1 MRSGARIKGQKRTMS
16 TAWFYRQLNN
26 GEKVLR
32 TWMVYSMVNESL
44 HCFCCR
50 LFASNDL
57 KYVQN
62 AFVRN
67 GFQQWWKLYP
77 KVKQHEN
84 NSIHVASFEK
94 WKEMEMRIRNRQT
107 IDRSLQDQ
115 IKKEMKN
122 WIKVLERIL
131 DAIMFLAKQNLP
143 FRGHRESID
152 NINYNSGNFLEL
164 IKLIGKY
171 DPVMKEHLVSI
182 HSAHQTH
189 LPISYLSPQIQNEFI
204 TLLARCVKDKIL
216 SEIRKAKYYAILFDS
231 TPDVAH
237 IDQMTEI
244 IRYVKIDGD
253 KVEVQERFLGFLP
266 MKEKSAEKIAEMIV
280 TSLDEDKLLIENCR
294 GQGYDNAATM
304 SGIHRRVQQRIKDI
318 NPKAEFISC
327 TNHSLNLTC
336 VHAAGQSVY
345 STTFFGTI
353 EDVLKQTVPVTVK
366 RVIET
371 RWSAKHD
378 AVKIIKSHYANVL
391 DALEVLM
398 GQSENADTLSDAGV
412 VYASTTTF
420 PFLCY
425 LHLWSK
431 ILPEIDKTQKYLQ
444 TNGLGLDQSVIAINA
459 LASFFSKNR
468 DSLVDKVL
476 TDVQVLCEQME
487 IPITKHIRRKKKMIG
502 EKEDDAGLLPQ
513 QEIRRDMLE
522 SIDRLNQEIT
532 QRFEQLNL
540 LNERFGFLNL
550 KILLD
555 EGNDEYIKQKI
566 NDLRTIYNDIDS
578 DDLKSEVERLR
589 RLVSSCRS
597 TAQDTDIPIEYE
609 WSAETFL
616 AWIVR
621 WGFTE
626 MLPNLT
632 VVLRIFLTIS
642 VSVATC
648 ERSFSKLKLIKTYL
662 CSTMSQMRLNGLAL
676 LSIERDLTKDMKFTD
691 VIKEFASTKVRKI
704 RI

>member
-1 MRSGARIKGQKRTMS
+1 MSLNANERISNIEIDDVCTITRIEQSECNEDLNRTVIGNQETESHYKSHQDCQAAIQKNELNPFSLNDISSWPIPLEAALVTELISRGPIQNKEGPFATRMRSGARIKGQKRTMS

-304 SGIHRRVQQRIKDI
+304 S
-318 NPKAEFISC
+318 
-327 TNHSLNLTC
+327 
-336 VHAAGQSVY
+336 
-345 STTFFGTI
+345 
-353 EDVLKQTVPVTVK
+353 VPVTVK

-642 VSVATC
+642 AY
-648 ERSFSKLKLIKTYL
+648 KLHL
-662 CSTMSQMRLNGLAL
+662 
-676 LSIERDLTKDMKFTD
+676 
-691 VIKEFASTKVRKI
+691 V
-704 RI
+704 